1 VQNSSGDTSVWN
13 QEKIFMRDRQSRQ
26 SLHPRKQFIK
36 DLITF
41 INDTRRVNHDILL
54 SLDANESL
62 GEETQGISKLMQEC
76 GLVDLLDM
84 LGIRPDEQLQDTY
97 Q

>member
-1 VQNSSGDTSVWN
+1 
-13 QEKIFMRDRQSRQ
+13 MRDRQSRQ

-41 INDTRRVNHDILL
+41 INDKRSVNHDILL

-62 GEETQGISKLMQEC
+62 GEEMQGISKLMREC
-76 GLVDLLDM
+76 GLVNLLDM

-97 Q
+97 QRGTNQ